1 MEKLDEA
8 AKKEFSYGSERIEET
23 ILRNLLCNEEY
34 YRKVTPHLS
43 VDYFESPV
51 DRTIYEEIHEFST
64 KYDKLP
70 TQEVLRINLGQR
82 NDLSEEIYKDA
93 ISRIAGFSQEGL
105 TRTGL
110 LTRRKS
116 GVKIEQSTT
125 PYYSRSR
132 SQMEAI
138 RNYQRMR
145 SQVSYKSYQYRSTNT

>member
-1 MEKLDEA
+1 MVA
-8 AKKEFSYGSERIEET
+8 ERIEET

-43 VDYFESPV
+43 VDYFENPV

-93 ISRIAGFSQEGL
+93 ISRIAGFSQEWVDQDWLVDSTEKG
-105 TRTGL
+105 TR
-110 LTRRKS
+110 K
-116 GVKIEQSTT
+116 E
-125 PYYSRSR
+125 
-132 SQMEAI
+132 
-138 RNYQRMR
+138 
-145 SQVSYKSYQYRSTNT
+145 VS

>member
-1 MEKLDEA
+1 MVA
-8 AKKEFSYGSERIEET
+8 ERIEET

-93 ISRIAGFSQEGL
+93 ISRIAGFSHC
-105 TRTGL
+105 L
-110 LTRRKS
+110 LYTSPSPRDQR
-116 GVKIEQSTT
+116 G
-125 PYYSRSR
+125 SRMPS
-132 SQMEAI
+132 SA
-138 RNYQRMR
+138 
-145 SQVSYKSYQYRSTNT
+145 